1 MGGPTPS
8 RDPGSSSSWW
18 TAEPPSRTRTIS
30 MFPSDIARAASRG
43 IGEGA
48 DAELPGSDDR
58 RAAPCKENVVSKNRR
73 VADPPVNSAAGCG
86 VPTPG
91 RRGKQPIRGGIDASQ
106 DSRDCRGRV
115 RPRAR
120 SRSRSVRAGLTK
132 HRAAQSVVSGAGQR
146 PWVQLSRVR
155 PRRDLLR
162 GRRAQRGELEQHRSG
177 VAVRRR
183 LHENALITATMG
195 RSSPAPR
202 RSRSDHQFSGLLHVV
217 DGHPESRLPPFHPSC
232 TCVAAAV

>member
-1 MGGPTPS
+1 MSRHGGGGGRIT
-8 RDPGSSSSWW
+8 
-18 TAEPPSRTRTIS
+18 
-30 MFPSDIARAASRG
+30 
-43 IGEGA
+43 
-48 DAELPGSDDR
+48 GSDDR

-195 RSSPAPR
+195 RSSRRPIVHARIISSAACFTSSTGTPSLGCRHSTRHAPVWLR
-202 RSRSDHQFSGLLHVV
+202 RCEVQ
-217 DGHPESRLPPFHPSC
+217 
-232 TCVAAAV
+232 